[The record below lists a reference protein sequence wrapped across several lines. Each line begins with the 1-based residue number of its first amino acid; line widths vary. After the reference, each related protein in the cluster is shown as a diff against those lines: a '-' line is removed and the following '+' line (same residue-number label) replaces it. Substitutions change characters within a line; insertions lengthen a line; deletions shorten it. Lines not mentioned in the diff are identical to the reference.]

1 MTSRSLLAV
10 CLLSLGC
17 NTPTLVAGNQGA
29 SLSTDEGVWTTVGEL
44 APATVKPIAERWDVQ
59 VRNDG
64 RAPLEVKVTG
74 EAPCVVPTGT
84 GTLEAGTVRPFEVSC
99 AFSADFPKG
108 AITVSHGDVSTR
120 VEVTPAT
127 DTGCLMSIVGNPTVV
142 DFGELTGDGER
153 SLKLEVDLK
162 GAPGCGFTAGVVG
175 AGLSLSKSTGR
186 IETLSP
192 QRFKLFVALQ
202 VSGPGPFSGTFTL
215 TSTLGQVIALPVRG
229 ARPPGCPSLDDATCP
244 RLEAGFYVSSLDAV
258 YRYQDGSLSLVT
270 KPKTV
275 TGRPLFISDIATFAD
290 GTLFVSEGE
299 GVYLVD
305 PSTGVAIS
313 VSPRTT
319 GIVGL
324 DDAGGGKLYL
334 GKGTG
339 GIVLLDP
346 GTQQLSNVELSSAP
360 QVSGDVATADG
371 SLFLSTTG
379 SDFDDLVKVDI
390 ATGVVTRIGNTGW
403 KRLYGLMPTNG
414 GLLGYTERGQVVFIS
429 LPSGDAHFITQLDI
443 FVSGAATVH

>member
-1 MTSRSLLAV
+1 MTYRSALALS
-10 CLLSLGC
+10 LLSLAC

-29 SLSTDEGVWTTVGEL
+29 SLSTDEGVWSTVGEL
-44 APATVKPIAERWDVQ
+44 APATVKPIAQRWDVL

-64 RAPLEVKVTG
+64 RAPLDVKVTG
-74 EAPCVVPTGT
+74 EAPCVVPRTSGT
-84 GTLEAGTVRPFEVSC
+84 IEGGSVSPFEVSC
-99 AFSADFPKG
+99 AFSADLPKG
-108 AITVSHGDVSTR
+108 AITVSYGDVSTR

-127 DTGCLMSIVGNPTVV
+127 DSGCLMSLVGNPKVI
-142 DFGELTGDGER
+142 DFGELVGDGER
-153 SLKLEVDLK
+153 SLKVEVDLK
-162 GAPGCGFTAGVVG
+162 GAPGCGFTASVNG
-175 AGLSLSKSTGR
+175 AGLSLSKSNGR
-186 IETLSP
+186 LETVSP
-192 QRFKLFVALQ
+192 ERFRLFVALQ
-202 VSGPGPFSGTFTL
+202 VAGPGPFSGTFTV
-215 TSTLGQVIALPVRG
+215 TSTLGEALTLPVRG
-229 ARPPGCPSLDDATCP
+229 ARPPGCPSLTDSTCP

-258 YRYQDGSLSLVT
+258 YRYNQGSLSLVT

-275 TGRPLFISDIATFAD
+275 TGRALFISDIATFAD

-305 PSTGVAIS
+305 PSTGVAVS

-346 GTQQLSNVELSSAP
+346 ATQQLSNVELSSAP
-360 QVSGDVATADG
+360 QISGDVATTNG
-371 SLFLSTTG
+371 SLFMSTTG
-379 SDFDDLVKVDI
+379 GDFDDLVKVDI

-403 KRLYGLMPTNG
+403 KRLYGLMPTAG

-429 LPSGDAHFITQLDI
+429 LPSGDAQFITQLDI
-443 FVSGAATVH
+443 FVSGAATVY